1 MEPALFKTFKVVINK
16 NRKEEPSEIR
26 GDKKY
31 IYITKCN
38 MVSCI
43 GSWNRKRT
51 FVGKFDGGPKS

>member
-1 MEPALFKTFKVVINK
+1 MEPELFKTVKVVINK

-43 GSWNRKRT
+43 GS
-51 FVGKFDGGPKS
+51 